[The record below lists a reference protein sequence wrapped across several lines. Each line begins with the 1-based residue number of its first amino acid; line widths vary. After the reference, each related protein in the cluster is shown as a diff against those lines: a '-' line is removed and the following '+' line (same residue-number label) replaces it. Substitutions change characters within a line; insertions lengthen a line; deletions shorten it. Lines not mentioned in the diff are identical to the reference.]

1 MNKVI
6 LLARLTRDPEVRYS
20 QGAQGTAVARYSLA
34 VNRSYKKDGEPDA
47 DFINIVAFGPRGEFA
62 GKYFKKGMMVA
73 VVGEL
78 RISSYTDKEG
88 NKRWST
94 DVVVTEQHFGG
105 SRSENQQAQTAPQEA
120 APAGRGYGT
129 PMQQQSYQQQGI
141 DPSGFMPIDTQIE
154 GDEDLPF

>member
-6 LLARLTRDPEVRYS
+6 LLGRLTRDPEVRYT

-34 VNRSYKKDGEPDA
+34 VNRSYKRDGEPDA
-47 DFINIVAFGPRGEFA
+47 DFINIVAFGARGEFA
-62 GKYFKKGMMVA
+62 GKYFKKGMMVG

-78 RISSYTDKEG
+78 RISSFTDKEG

-94 DVVVTEQHFGG
+94 DVVVTEQYFAE
-105 SRSENQQAQTAPQEA
+105 SRKDNQQAPAQES

-129 PMQQQSYQQQGI
+129 PTQQRSYQQQGI
-141 DPSGFMPIDTQIE
+141 DPLGFVPIDE
-154 GDEDLPF
+154 ENSDDLPF

>member
-6 LLARLTRDPEVRYS
+6 LLGRCVRDPEVRYS

-47 DFINIVAFGPRGEFA
+47 DFINIVAFGKSAEFA
-62 GKYFKKGMMVA
+62 GKYFKKGQLVA
-73 VVGEL
+73 VEGEL
-78 RISSYTDKEG
+78 RINSYTDKDG

-94 DVVVTEQHFGG
+94 DVLVNKQHFAE
-105 SRSENQQAQTAPQEA
+105 SKKDNQQAPAQDA

-141 DPSGFMPIDTQIE
+141 DPSGFMPIDEEIS
-154 GDEDLPF
+154 DDDLPFN